1 MVPVPHGLMAGN
13 EDAPLDVP
21 IPFSPSGPCVPAQGS
36 DSAQTELS
44 HQVKPS
50 RVISQVASSL
60 VNTV

>member
-1 MVPVPHGLMAGN
+1 MVPVPCRLMAGA

-21 IPFSPSGPCVPAQGS
+21 IPFSPSGPCVPAQ
-36 DSAQTELS
+36 AELS
-44 HQVKPS
+44 HQVKSS

>member
-1 MVPVPHGLMAGN
+1 MVPVPCGLMAGA

-21 IPFSPSGPCVPAQGS
+21 IPFSPSGPCVPAQ
-36 DSAQTELS
+36 AKLS
-44 HQVKPS
+44 HQVKSS